1 MGQGD
6 AILVEAADGSRLLVD
21 GGADPDLL
29 VRRLDERIP
38 IWDRRIDLVVLTHPH
53 EDHAGGLAGLVP
65 RYRVGRI
72 AETGVTGD
80 GAGVRELRSVADR
93 LGIGRLRL
101 SQGDAFRLGAAR
113 VDVLWPP
120 RADVRCHGSR
130 PRTARSTT
138 PRSCSAIGL
147 GSQRVLLMGD
157 LEDDRD
163 GQLLA
168 AIGEPGQP
176 WDLLK
181 VAHHGSAGATSRALL
196 AAIRPRVAAISV
208 GADNDY
214 GHPAAELLERLA
226 EVGATVW
233 RTDRQGTLSLALDG
247 RPSGRGGAA
256 LRPSPG
262 ARVVRRRDART
273 TRVGRRARGLLPS
286 AGWRSRPERK
296 HSRCSCPRRHRRDC
310 CST

>member
-1 MGQGD
+1 MQTTPRGRPSVPRRSARGSEPAGWLRGGIGAVLVVSLWLVLASGPAAPLRVSVLDVGQGD

-80 GAGVRELRSVADR
+80 GAGVRELRLVAER

-120 RADVRCHGSR
+120 RDDVAA
-130 PRTARSTT
+130 TAPTT
-138 PRSCSAIGL
+138 NREVNDTSLVLAIGV
-147 GSQRVLLMGD
+147 GIAARAA
-157 LEDDRD
+157 D
-163 GQLLA
+163 G
-168 AIGEPGQP
+168 
-176 WDLLK
+176 
-181 VAHHGSAGATSRALL
+181 
-196 AAIRPRVAAISV
+196 
-208 GADNDY
+208 
-214 GHPAAELLERLA
+214 
-226 EVGATVW
+226 
-233 RTDRQGTLSLALDG
+233 
-247 RPSGRGGAA
+247 
-256 LRPSPG
+256 
-262 ARVVRRRDART
+262 
-273 TRVGRRARGLLPS
+273 
-286 AGWRSRPERK
+286 
-296 HSRCSCPRRHRRDC
+296 
-310 CST
+310 